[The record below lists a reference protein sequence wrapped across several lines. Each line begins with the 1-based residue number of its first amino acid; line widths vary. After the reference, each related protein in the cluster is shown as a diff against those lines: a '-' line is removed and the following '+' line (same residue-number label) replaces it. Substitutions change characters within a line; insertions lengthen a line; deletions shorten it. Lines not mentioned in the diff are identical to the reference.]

1 MVVKTDDIIFIFF
14 YCKFMI
20 ILKEIDVNIFI
31 VVVDISKPFLSSLSC
46 LATYFFLIQSTD
58 GYKMTVSTQYTI
70 VF

>member
-1 MVVKTDDIIFIFF
+1 MVVKNRWHYIYLFLLQIYDYF
-14 YCKFMI
+14 
-20 ILKEIDVNIFI
+20 KEIDVNIFI

-46 LATYFFLIQSTD
+46 LATYLFLIQSTD

>member
-1 MVVKTDDIIFIFF
+1 MTLYLSFF
-14 YCKFMI
+14 LLQIYDYFKQ
-20 ILKEIDVNIFI
+20 IDVSIFI
-31 VVVDISKPFLSSLSC
+31 VVVDISNPFLSSLSC

>member
-1 MVVKTDDIIFIFF
+1 MTLYLSFF

-46 LATYFFLIQSTD
+46 LATYLFLIQSTD

>member
-1 MVVKTDDIIFIFF
+1 MLKTDDIIFIFF

>member
-1 MVVKTDDIIFIFF
+1 MTLYLSFF

-20 ILKEIDVNIFI
+20 ILKQIDVNIFI

-46 LATYFFLIQSTD
+46 LATYFFVIQSKD

>member
-1 MVVKTDDIIFIFF
+1 
-14 YCKFMI
+14 MI
-20 ILKEIDVNIFI
+20 ILKQIDVNIFI

-46 LATYFFLIQSTD
+46 LATYFFVIQSKD